1 MDRFRQQRVD
11 KTLQC
16 GLAFFLSA
24 RPALH
29 LAFPERFCTQM
40 TSASSIRKR
49 KEKLWRASGPS
60 APCLVNISCPRFP
73 AAVHSDGFYCKL
85 RARTGKCQIWR
96 GVDPCEARTQTSF
109 PFDAPCL
116 GTTLQKAR
124 KRAKR
129 TPLSNSGAQT
139 RPTRTTKC
147 VTPRSRGPISKTY
160 ARRQSGPFARQWPMR
175 QGMKPEN
182 GKCHNVW
189 YAVTGRV
196 CFVWRLDQ
204 L

>member
-29 LAFPERFCTQM
+29 LAFSGRFCTQM

-124 KRAKR
+124 KRDPPERRNASHRARAVRFRKHTR
-129 TPLSNSGAQT
+129 EGNQGPLLVND
-139 RPTRTTKC
+139 RC
-147 VTPRSRGPISKTY
+147 VR
-160 ARRQSGPFARQWPMR
+160 A
-175 QGMKPEN
+175 
-182 GKCHNVW
+182 
-189 YAVTGRV
+189 
-196 CFVWRLDQ
+196 
-204 L
+204 